1 MGIHGEA
8 KVFQQ
13 PKVGCFKSYWCV
25 LRREW
30 MGCWGLLGVAGLIIT
45 SDDWDRSRKFP
56 AFSTTIFFQVGSSS
70 GRIYIDGG
78 FGPYR
83 ICLLDSGRLGSVNPL
98 FRVPPRGY
106 SSLASG
112 ESVSTQQ
119 MNANWNYCYASTTS
133 FSYCGLGNM
142 HRVPLHPH

>member
-1 MGIHGEA
+1 MFPCSRWEFTEA

-25 LRREW
+25 LLREW
-30 MGCWGLLGVAGLIIT
+30 LGCWGLLGVAGGCWGLLGWLLLVMIGIIPEN
-45 SDDWDRSRKFP
+45 SLRSAPLF
-56 AFSTTIFFQVGSSS
+56 FFQVVSSS
-70 GRIYIDGG
+70 GRIYIHGG

-119 MNANWNYCYASTTS
+119 MNANWNYRYASTTS
-133 FSYCGLGNM
+133 FSYN
-142 HRVPLHPH
+142 